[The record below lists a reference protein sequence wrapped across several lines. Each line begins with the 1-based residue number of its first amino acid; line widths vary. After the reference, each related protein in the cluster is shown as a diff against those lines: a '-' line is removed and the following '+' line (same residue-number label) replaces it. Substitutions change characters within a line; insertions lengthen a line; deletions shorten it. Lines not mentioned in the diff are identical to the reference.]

1 MTISTSDSTCNPAA
15 SLAPLITESHTQFT
29 IKLDH
34 IKRLDAT
41 TNYLSCRNQVSTYLH
56 IMDIYHYIDRWT
68 PNPTYTTQL
77 ATWTRNEYTV
87 KAVMMSVL
95 QQDFIYL
102 ASDAATDQGG

>member
-1 MTISTSDSTCNPAA
+1 
-15 SLAPLITESHTQFT
+15 
-29 IKLDH
+29 
-34 IKRLDAT
+34 
-41 TNYLSCRNQVSTYLH
+41 
-56 IMDIYHYIDRWT
+56 MDIYHYIDRWT

-77 ATWTRNEYTV
+77 PTWTRNEYTV